1 MRNLLLAFRNVLR
14 HKRKTFAVLA
24 ALIIGLAGLV
34 VFQGFVSE
42 LMRDWRDESIL
53 SGIGHLQVAGK
64 PGYFDDGEFNPHD
77 YPFPQSA
84 QVGAQLARQPGVK
97 AVFPSTGFVA
107 IAGFG
112 DESTNLLVKGY
123 PTDRMFFAAQTG
135 LVKPP
140 PDRFFLG
147 TLQAG
152 NPIRPGDRNVLI
164 LGQTLARILKARV
177 GDTVTLMTILP
188 GSQLTGRDFVIG
200 GIFTAPQQDN
210 LFGYTDYDTAV
221 DFTQLAQAPVLDVL
235 LDGISRV
242 DGVAASLPAG
252 VSFRTWKDLATTFVQ
267 VNSLLYSI
275 LSVIRIVI
283 LLVTL
288 FILANVMN
296 RVVVERMREWGTL
309 RALGTKKRGILAIVV
324 WEGGLMGALGAA
336 LGIVLGFAI
345 ATTINLRGGL
355 TFNQGAQITQIFVH
369 PGLDSVLVNIIP
381 AALVG
386 GLAAFFPALRAIR
399 LSPSECLREV

>member
-1 MRNLLLAFRNVLR
+1 
-14 HKRKTFAVLA
+14 
-24 ALIIGLAGLV
+24 
-34 VFQGFVSE
+34 
-42 LMRDWRDESIL
+42 
-53 SGIGHLQVAGK
+53 
-64 PGYFDDGEFNPHD
+64 
-77 YPFPQSA
+77 
-84 QVGAQLARQPGVK
+84 
-97 AVFPSTGFVA
+97 
-107 IAGFG
+107 
-112 DESTNLLVKGY
+112 
-123 PTDRMFFAAQTG
+123 
-135 LVKPP
+135 
-140 PDRFFLG
+140 
-147 TLQAG
+147 
-152 NPIRPGDRNVLI
+152 
-164 LGQTLARILKARV
+164 
-177 GDTVTLMTILP
+177 MTILP

-200 GIFTAPQQDN
+200 GIFAAPQQDN

-235 LDGISRV
+235 LDGVSRV
-242 DGVAASLPAG
+242 DSVAASLPAG

-275 LSVIRIVI
+275 LSVIRVVI

-324 WEGGLMGALGAA
+324 WEGTLMGALGAA

-345 ATTINLRGGL
+345 ATAINLRGGL

-369 PGLDSVLVNIIP
+369 PGLNTVLVNIIP

-386 GLAAFFPALRAIR
+386 GLAAIFPALRAIR

>member
-14 HKRKTFAVLA
+14 HKRKTFAVLV

-53 SGIGHLQVAGK
+53 SGIGHLQVAGNAS
-64 PGYFDDGEFNPHD
+64 YFDDGEFNPYD

-84 QVGAQLARQPGVK
+84 QVAAQLSRQPGVK

-123 PTDRMFFAAQTG
+123 PTDRMFFAPRTG
-135 LVKPP
+135 IVKPP

-152 NPIRPGDRNVLI
+152 NPIRPGEHNVLI

-200 GIFTAPQQDN
+200 GIFAAPQQDN

-235 LDGISRV
+235 LDGVSRV
-242 DGVAASLPAG
+242 DSVAASLPAG

-275 LSVIRIVI
+275 LSVIRVVI

-324 WEGGLMGALGAA
+324 WEGTLMGALGAA

-345 ATTINLRGGL
+345 ATAINLRGGL

-369 PGLDSVLVNIIP
+369 PGLNTVLVNIIP

-386 GLAAFFPALRAIR
+386 GLAAIFPALRAIR

>member
-14 HKRKTFAVLA
+14 HKRKTFAVLV

-53 SGIGHLQVAGK
+53 SGIGHLQVAGN
-64 PGYFDDGEFNPHD
+64 PGYFDDGEFNPYD

-84 QVGAQLARQPGVK
+84 QVAAQLARQPGVK

-123 PTDRMFFAAQTG
+123 PTDRMFFAPRTG
-135 LVKPP
+135 VVKPP

-152 NPIRPGDRNVLI
+152 NPIRPGERNVLI

-235 LDGISRV
+235 LDGVSRV
-242 DGVAASLPAG
+242 DSVAASLPAG

-275 LSVIRIVI
+275 LSVIRVVI

-324 WEGGLMGALGAA
+324 WEGTLMGALGAA

-345 ATTINLRGGL
+345 ATAINLRGGL

-369 PGLDSVLVNIIP
+369 PGLNTVLVNIIP

-386 GLAAFFPALRAIR
+386 GLAAIFPALRAIR

>member
-14 HKRKTFAVLA
+14 HKRKTFAVLV

-34 VFQGFVSE
+34 VFQGFVSD
-42 LMRDWRDESIL
+42 LMREWRDESIL

-64 PGYFDDGEFNPHD
+64 PGYFDDGEFNPYD

-84 QVGAQLARQPGVK
+84 KVASQLEREPGVR

-152 NPIRPGDRNVLI
+152 NPIRPGDHNVLI
-164 LGQTLARILKARV
+164 LGQTIARILKASV

-235 LDGISRV
+235 LDGVGRV
-242 DGVAASLPAG
+242 DTVAASLPAG
-252 VSFRTWKDLATTFVQ
+252 VSFRTWKDLATTFAQ

-275 LSVIRIVI
+275 LSVIRVVI

-345 ATTINLRGGL
+345 ATAINLRGGL

-386 GLAAFFPALRAIR
+386 GLAALFPALRAIR
-399 LSPSECLREV
+399 LSPTECLREV

>member
-14 HKRKTFAVLA
+14 HKRKTFAVLV

-53 SGIGHLQVAGK
+53 SGIGHLQVAGN
-64 PGYFDDGEFNPHD
+64 PGYFDDGEFNPYD

-84 QVGAQLARQPGVK
+84 QVAAQLSRQPGVK

-123 PTDRMFFAAQTG
+123 PTDRMFFAGQTG

-152 NPIRPGDRNVLI
+152 NPIRPGERNVLI
-164 LGQTLARILKARV
+164 LGQTLARILKAHV

-210 LFGYTDYDTAV
+210 LFGYTDYDTAM
-221 DFTQLAQAPVLDVL
+221 DFTQLARAPVLDVL
-235 LDGISRV
+235 LDGVSRV
-242 DGVAASLPAG
+242 DGVVAGLPAG
-252 VSFRTWKDLATTFVQ
+252 VSFRTWEDLATTFVQ

-324 WEGGLMGALGAA
+324 WEGTLMGALGAA

-345 ATTINLRGGL
+345 ATAINLRGGL

-369 PGLDSVLVNIIP
+369 PGLNTVLVNIIP

>member
-1 MRNLLLAFRNVLR
+1 
-14 HKRKTFAVLA
+14 
-24 ALIIGLAGLV
+24 
-34 VFQGFVSE
+34 
-42 LMRDWRDESIL
+42 
-53 SGIGHLQVAGK
+53 
-64 PGYFDDGEFNPHD
+64 
-77 YPFPQSA
+77 
-84 QVGAQLARQPGVK
+84 
-97 AVFPSTGFVA
+97 
-107 IAGFG
+107 
-112 DESTNLLVKGY
+112 
-123 PTDRMFFAAQTG
+123 
-135 LVKPP
+135 
-140 PDRFFLG
+140 
-147 TLQAG
+147 
-152 NPIRPGDRNVLI
+152 
-164 LGQTLARILKARV
+164 
-177 GDTVTLMTILP
+177 MTILP

-235 LDGISRV
+235 LDGVSRV
-242 DGVAASLPAG
+242 DSVAASLPAG

-275 LSVIRIVI
+275 LSVIRVVI

-324 WEGGLMGALGAA
+324 WEGTLMGALGAA

-345 ATTINLRGGL
+345 ATAINLRGGL
-355 TFNQGAQITQIFVH
+355 TFNQGAQITQIFVY
-369 PGLDSVLVNIIP
+369 PGLNTVLVNIIP

>member
-14 HKRKTFAVLA
+14 HKRKTFAVLV

-34 VFQGFVSE
+34 VFQGFVSD
-42 LMRDWRDESIL
+42 LMREWRDESIL

-64 PGYFDDGEFNPHD
+64 PGYFDDGEFNPYD

-84 QVGAQLARQPGVK
+84 KVASQLEREPGVR

-152 NPIRPGDRNVLI
+152 NPIRPGDHNVLI
-164 LGQTLARILKARV
+164 LGQTIARILKASV

-235 LDGISRV
+235 LDGVGRV
-242 DGVAASLPAG
+242 DTVAASLPAG
-252 VSFRTWKDLATTFVQ
+252 VSFRTWKDLATTFAQ

-275 LSVIRIVI
+275 LSVIRVVI

-345 ATTINLRGGL
+345 ATAINLRGGL

-386 GLAAFFPALRAIR
+386 GLAALFPALRAIR